1 MSGWNAGRGVLL
13 PQTAPRSHCEP
24 RLVLTCVRVSRTV
37 VERARISAV
46 LTAWACAR
54 RALPAVRAAP
64 AWRLVCYLCAV
75 GASVIWLQRFFS
87 RFFQSAGR
95 SFIVARRLPG
105 RARAGAGVGNRGKST
120 MSVRDVSS
128 IVRGR
133 QGPRAE
139 NHGRSAARRGMPRSA
154 RRRRAARAR
163 NAHELTQT
171 AEYSAPRTAAIR
183 GTARASGSERNGTCT
198 WTISG
203 RSRTR

>member
-1 MSGWNAGRGVLL
+1 MECGAGGAVA
-13 PQTAPRSHCEP
+13 TDRSSIP
-24 RLVLTCVRVSRTV
+24 LRTTTCVNLCEGITYGRRTG
-37 VERARISAV
+37 ARISAV
-46 LTAWACAR
+46 LTACAR

-95 SFIVARRLPG
+95 SFIVVGLPG
-105 RARAGAGVGNRGKST
+105 RVEAARGGGGTRGKST

-163 NAHELTQT
+163 NAHDSR
-171 AEYSAPRTAAIR
+171 ADPNRSGVASAPRTAAIR

>member
-1 MSGWNAGRGVLL
+1 MECGAGGAVATDRSSIPLRTTTCVNLCEGIAYGRRTRAHLRGFDRLRATSVAGR
-13 PQTAPRSHCEP
+13 
-24 RLVLTCVRVSRTV
+24 
-37 VERARISAV
+37 
-46 LTAWACAR
+46 AR
-54 RALPAVRAAP
+54 RAP

-95 SFIVARRLPG
+95 SFIVVGLGLPG
-105 RARAGAGVGNRGKST
+105 RVASRARGGRVGNRGKST

-163 NAHELTQT
+163 NAH
-171 AEYSAPRTAAIR
+171 R
-183 GTARASGSERNGTCT
+183 
-198 WTISG
+198 
-203 RSRTR
+203 

>member
-46 LTAWACAR
+46 LTACAR

-87 RFFQSAGR
+87 RFFSQPDVR
-95 SFIVARRLPG
+95 SSLSVRPGARDAS
-105 RARAGAGVGNRGKST
+105 RARAGVGNRGKST

-139 NHGRSAARRGMPRSA
+139 SHGRSAARRGMPRSA

-171 AEYSAPRTAAIR
+171 AAFQRVLRTANGGDTR
-183 GTARASGSERNGTCT
+183 DRASVRERTE
-198 WTISG
+198 WDVYVDD
-203 RSRTR
+203 

>member
-1 MSGWNAGRGVLL
+1 MECGAGGAVATDRSSIPLRTTTCVNLCEGITYGRRTRAHLRGFDRLGLRATSVAGRARGAGVA
-13 PQTAPRSHCEP
+13 TR
-24 RLVLTCVRVSRTV
+24 VLFVCCRRVCDMASTFLFSFFSVSRTFV
-37 VERARISAV
+37 HR
-46 LTAWACAR
+46 C
-54 RALPAVRAAP
+54 
-64 AWRLVCYLCAV
+64 
-75 GASVIWLQRFFS
+75 
-87 RFFQSAGR
+87 R
-95 SFIVARRLPG
+95 SPG
-105 RARAGAGVGNRGKST
+105 TRSEGAGVGNRGKST

-171 AEYSAPRTAAIR
+171 AEYSAPRPAAIR